1 MKEYAIGYL
10 AQRTGL
16 AVSAIRHYE
25 SQGLIKPNRTTSG
38 QRRFAHSDIRRLS
51 FIKIAQNLGFSLPY
65 IRDLLASL
73 PDHRTPSA
81 ADWARISKNFKSVLN
96 TRIKRLEQLRDT
108 LSSCI
113 GCGCLSLKAALC
125 TIKATTQDSAALERC
140 FFLRR
145 QNTPQNEK
153 DPRRASGQ
161 VQQGDTCHNPDMR
174 RGPNLTD
181 DNLGEQ

>member
-16 AVSAIRHYE
+16 AVSAFRHYE
-25 SQGLIKPNRTTSG
+25 SQGLIKPNRTASG
-38 QRRFAHSDIRRLS
+38 QRRFARSDIRRLS

-81 ADWARISKNFKSVLN
+81 ADWAHILKNFESVLN
-96 TRIKRLEQLRDT
+96 TRIKCLEQLRDT

-113 GCGCLSLKAALC
+113 GCGCLSLKSCALC
-125 TIKATTQDSAALERC
+125 NQGNRVTQCWSYIS
-140 FFLRR
+140 F
-145 QNTPQNEK
+145 
-153 DPRRASGQ
+153 
-161 VQQGDTCHNPDMR
+161 
-174 RGPNLTD
+174 
-181 DNLGEQ
+181 

>member
-38 QRRFAHSDIRRLS
+38 QRRFARSDIRRLS
-51 FIKIAQNLGFSLPY
+51 FIKIAQNLGFSLP
-65 IRDLLASL
+65 
-73 PDHRTPSA
+73 DHRTPSA
-81 ADWARISKNFKSVLN
+81 ADWARISKNFESVLN

-113 GCGCLSLKAALC
+113 GCGCLSLKSCALY
-125 TIKATTQDSAALERC
+125 
-140 FFLRR
+140 
-145 QNTPQNEK
+145 N
-153 DPRRASGQ
+153 
-161 VQQGDTCHNPDMR
+161 QGDHAGQ
-174 RGPNLTD
+174 RGTGAMFLLETS
-181 DNLGEQ
+181 EHTTK

>member
-38 QRRFAHSDIRRLS
+38 QRRFARSDIRRLS

-81 ADWARISKNFKSVLN
+81 ADWARISKNFESVLN
-96 TRIKRLEQLRDT
+96 TRIKRLEQLHW
-108 LSSCI
+108 LWVSVV
-113 GCGCLSLKAALC
+113 K
-125 TIKATTQDSAALERC
+125 K
-140 FFLRR
+140 LRFVQSR
-145 QNTPQNEK
+145 R
-153 DPRRASGQ
+153 PRRTVRHRSD
-161 VQQGDTCHNPDMR
+161 VSS
-174 RGPNLTD
+174 
-181 DNLGEQ
+181 

>member
-38 QRRFAHSDIRRLS
+38 QRRFARSDIRRLS

-81 ADWARISKNFKSVLN
+81 ADWARISKNFESVLN
-96 TRIKRLEQLRDT
+96 TRIKRLEQLRNT

-113 GCGCLSLKAALC
+113 GCGCL
-125 TIKATTQDSAALERC
+125 
-140 FFLRR
+140 
-145 QNTPQNEK
+145 
-153 DPRRASGQ
+153 
-161 VQQGDTCHNPDMR
+161 
-174 RGPNLTD
+174 
-181 DNLGEQ
+181 

>member
-38 QRRFAHSDIRRLS
+38 QRRFARSDIRRLS

-81 ADWARISKNFKSVLN
+81 ADWARISKNFESVLN
-96 TRIKRLEQLRDT
+96 TRIKRLEQLHW
-108 LSSCI
+108 LWVSVV
-113 GCGCLSLKAALC
+113 K
-125 TIKATTQDSAALERC
+125 K
-140 FFLRR
+140 LRFVQSR
-145 QNTPQNEK
+145 R
-153 DPRRASGQ
+153 PRRTARHRSD
-161 VQQGDTCHNPDMR
+161 VSS
-174 RGPNLTD
+174 
-181 DNLGEQ
+181 

>member
-38 QRRFAHSDIRRLS
+38 QRQFARSDIRRLS

-81 ADWARISKNFKSVLN
+81 ADWARISKNFESVLN

-113 GCGCLSLKAALC
+113 GCGCLSLKSCALY
-125 TIKATTQDSAALERC
+125 
-140 FFLRR
+140 
-145 QNTPQNEK
+145 N
-153 DPRRASGQ
+153 
-161 VQQGDTCHNPDMR
+161 QGDHAGQ
-174 RGPNLTD
+174 RGTGAMFLLETS
-181 DNLGEQ
+181 EHTTK

>member
-38 QRRFAHSDIRRLS
+38 QRRFARSDIRRLS

-81 ADWARISKNFKSVLN
+81 ADWALISKNFESVLN
-96 TRIKRLEQLRDT
+96 TLIKRIEQLHW
-108 LSSCI
+108 LWMSVV
-113 GCGCLSLKAALC
+113 K
-125 TIKATTQDSAALERC
+125 K
-140 FFLRR
+140 LRFVQSR
-145 QNTPQNEK
+145 R
-153 DPRRASGQ
+153 PRRTARHRSD
-161 VQQGDTCHNPDMR
+161 VSS
-174 RGPNLTD
+174 
-181 DNLGEQ
+181 